1 LSLKTIAGALGLAL
15 ILILLPATLA
25 GADFRGTDMW
35 GNLAPSSS
43 GRVSAYPISYYQ
55 LDYYVDGPSVGLGG
69 ISAGDP
75 VDKVIQ
81 VFAAF
86 LFMIATFAM
95 RTVIAI
101 FDWAFNVDI
110 IGGRHGVIGPVGSAT
125 KHLYTSTFV
134 PLLATVVL
142 IFGAWFT
149 AKVLSRRFGEA
160 GVGFLRV
167 VCLAAAALVIILNP
181 ISTIGKAASLSND
194 LAGGVASGTTG
205 ANGGHDVSDRL
216 FDTFIYKPWA
226 VLEFGGLKRCV
237 SSAEDSD
244 GFPKPV
250 ATDASNISTCRDVFR
265 QSNGYGGYATK
276 FLSYPPG
283 SEKRKS
289 VFKAIED
296 GQAPSDPHIPGWRV
310 DKADAPAVD
319 MMQGGGA
326 VQRLAYVCLLTLGII
341 SAILLLGL
349 MCFGALFASL
359 GLMVLLALAPVML
372 IVAMIPPLHGVFW
385 SWASWIGK
393 FLIAKVVYALVLS
406 AAIGVSAGLI
416 AVGGSNGYLFA
427 FGAQAILFIGIFIF
441 RKKLS
446 AIITSKR
453 EYHKSEQSGKAF
465 ITGAAATA
473 VGVVSAPVAAAGA
486 AKEWGKQQRVSRQQH
501 ASDPQ
506 TSSPD
511 ASSDDSGAYK
521 PGTGQKVADSSS
533 PPASAGREYSPAP
546 PLGTPDGD
554 ATAYWNE
561 HGLEPSYLPSAKES
575 QTGVYDTVAPE
586 RGDDPVSTR
595 SFQEEYE
602 QARVDR
608 EPQPY
613 GEQRKAPAVDPLT
626 HDKPPRHDPAR
637 TMPLAEQ
644 LEQERA
650 KAPSQ

>member
-1 LSLKTIAGALGLAL
+1 LTFKTIASVLGLVL
-15 ILILLPATLA
+15 VLVLLPATLA
-25 GADFRGTDMW
+25 SGDFRGTDMW

-55 LDYYVDGPSVGLGG
+55 LDYYVDGPSVGFGG

-110 IGGRHGVIGPVGSAT
+110 ISGRHGVIGPVGAAT
-125 KHLYTSTFV
+125 KHLYKSTFA
-134 PLLATVVL
+134 PLLITVVL

-160 GVGFLRV
+160 GIGFVRV
-167 VCLAAAALVIILNP
+167 ICLAAAALMIIINP

-237 SSAEDSD
+237 SSSEDSD

-250 ATDASNISTCRDVFR
+250 ATDASNRSTCRDVFR
-265 QSNGYGGYATK
+265 QSSNGYGGYATK
-276 FLSYPPG
+276 FLSYAPG

-296 GQAPSDPHIPGWRV
+296 GTTPSDPHISGWRV

-319 MMQGGGA
+319 MMQGAGA
-326 VQRLAYVCLLTLGII
+326 VQRLAYVCLLTAGII

-359 GLMVLLALAPVML
+359 GLMVLLAVTPVML
-372 IVAMIPPLHGVFW
+372 IVAMVPPLHGIFW

-393 FLIAKVVYALVLS
+393 FLIAKVTYALVLS

-427 FGAQAILFIGIFIF
+427 FGAQAILFIGLFIF
-441 RKKLS
+441 RKKLA
-446 AIITSKR
+446 AIVTSKR
-453 EYHKSEQSGKAF
+453 EYHKSEQSSKAF
-465 ITGAAATA
+465 ITGAAAAA
-473 VGVVSAPVAAAGA
+473 VGAVSAPVAAAGA
-486 AKEWGKQQRVSRQQH
+486 AKEWGKQRVSRQQH

-506 TSSPD
+506 ASDP
-511 ASSDDSGAYK
+511 SSDVQSSDAQASDGAYK

-533 PPASAGREYSPAP
+533 PPASAGREYSPN
-546 PLGTPDGD
+546 LDDDGVNQD
-554 ATAYWNE
+554 K
-561 HGLEPSYLPSAKES
+561 PS
-575 QTGVYDTVAPE
+575 TTVATMPSSDVHQTPE
-586 RGDDPVSTR
+586 RGGDPVPMK
-595 SFQEEYE
+595 SFQQEYE
-602 QARVDR
+602 QARA

-626 HDKPPRHDPAR
+626 RDKRPPNDPAPI
-637 TMPLAEQ
+637 MPLAEQ